1 MVKLQIK
8 LNANKAR
15 LSSLMLSSIGLFALA
30 SEASAADAVN
40 APVGYVLA
48 NDMADV
54 ASVSLNADGSLLV
67 SMADGSEAIL
77 PPGTFTLSNGEV
89 YVEASVAN
97 DLSPYMVSDS
107 GNSLLMVG
115 GAFAAVGAI
124 VALVSSE
131 EGSDNVAPVFSSGT
145 TGSFAENATG
155 TAYSASAS
163 DGNGDAISYTL
174 SGTDAALF
182 NIDAASGAVTFR
194 STPDFEAPADAGG
207 DNVYNIT
214 VSASDGVLSTSQ
226 SVVITVTNENDN
238 APILT
243 SATTATVSENETDI
257 GYTATA
263 TDADGDTLTY
273 TITGGADAAL
283 FVIDSATGALAFAA
297 GQDFEAPADGNADN
311 QYEVVVQ
318 VSDGTLTD
326 DQTVT
331 VTVTNANDS
340 APVFTSG
347 ATASLAENTT
357 ATGYVAVTTDA
368 DGGAATYTITGGAD
382 ASLFAVD
389 ATTGALSFIAA
400 PDFDTPSDA
409 NADNVFDVIVTA
421 NDGANTTAQT
431 IAVTL
436 TNINDNS
443 PVFTSSAVIAFDEN
457 GTVSPFSVAATDGDG
472 DTLTYS
478 ISGGADA
485 AQFTIDSATGAV
497 SFVNSPDF
505 EAPTD
510 AGANNTYNIIVRA
523 DDGTFQSNQ
532 AVAIS
537 INNLN
542 DNAPVIT
549 GGAASVAENSVT
561 TGFTATATDA
571 DGNAV
576 TFSISGGAD
585 AALFAI
591 DASTGALSFIA
602 APDFDQPGDVG
613 ADNVYDVDVEASDG
627 VATDTAFV
635 AITVTNLNDEIPV
648 FTSGG
653 TASVDENLT
662 VTGYSGAATDGDGD
676 TLSFSISGGVDSAL
690 FTIDSATGALSFI
703 AAPDFENPGDTGAD
717 NTYDVD
723 VTVSDGVN
731 TATQSVTIS
740 VTDVVA
746 EAPIFS
752 SGATGSISEN
762 STATAYTALA
772 VDPNGNPVT
781 YSISGG
787 ADATQ
792 FTINAS
798 TGDVQLIAAA
808 DFEAPGDAGAD
819 NVYDIE
825 ISAFDGTDTATQ
837 NVAISV
843 TNEND
848 VAPTFT
854 NSGTVSTAEN
864 STSAFY
870 TPIVA
875 DPDGTPLTYTIVGGP
890 DASFFTIDAS
900 TGAVSFT
907 NAPDFETRVDADT
920 NNEYLFT
927 IEVSDGIQST
937 QQQVRAT
944 VIDADDAPQFDV
956 SGAVSIAENQ
966 TVTSYVVPASDQD
979 GDVIAYSITGGADAA
994 AFTINAATGQLEFV
1008 SAPDFEA
1015 PGDAGANNVYDVTV
1029 TASSSTLSTEQAVAV
1044 TVTDVNEAPTITS
1057 GASAAVGENSTT
1069 ANYTVA
1075 ATDVDGDAVTYSI
1088 SGGADAALFAID
1100 STTGIVSFV
1109 AAPDFESPGDASVG
1123 NDYEIIVRA
1132 DDGALQ
1138 TDQAVT
1144 ITVNN
1149 LNDNAPVVTG
1159 GPVSVGENATAT
1171 GFTATATDADGN
1183 AVTFSIAGGADAA
1196 LFAIDTTT
1204 GALSFIAAPDFEA
1217 PGDAGADNV
1226 YDVNV
1231 EASDGTFTDTAAVA
1245 VTVTNVNDLTPV
1257 FTSGASVA
1265 VDENLTATGY
1275 TAVATDGDGDTL
1287 SYSISGG
1294 ADAAL
1299 FIVDSSTG
1307 AVSFIAGPDFEN
1319 PTDIGADNVYDV
1331 VLTASDGV
1339 NSSTQAVAVTVQDV
1353 AVEGPVFSSPSA
1365 TNFAEN
1371 AVGVAYSAAAA
1382 TPGSA
1387 VPSTFSITGGAD
1399 ASLFVINAVT
1409 GDVSFLAFPD
1419 FENPTDTGTDNGY
1432 EVEIT
1437 ASDGTFSNAQLV
1449 TIGVTDV
1456 NDVAPTF
1463 TSSGTVAVDENST
1476 TVFYT
1481 TTSTDPDGG
1490 TPSYSIIG
1498 GPDAALFTM
1507 DSATGEISAVAGL
1520 DFENPTDANT
1530 DSFYEL
1536 TIQID
1541 DGVNT
1546 TSQLFGITVN
1556 DVNEV
1561 PTFNNPFPT
1570 TVAENT
1576 TGVFFT
1582 AGATDPEG
1590 STVTYSLSGNAS
1602 FFFTIDSATGAII
1615 VGGQFP
1621 LDFEAGILQ
1630 GNIITGAVTASDGSL
1645 STTENVSLQLTDVNE
1660 APTAIPSGFM
1670 GSLTFA
1676 RSGFEGASSVLFQ
1689 APGFAQQTSDL
1700 DVTWVDPEN
1709 ATLTFTLSGTD
1720 AAAFTVDA
1728 NNNLVIPTPLDF
1740 ENPTDTDNDNIYEFN
1755 LTVSDGVNT
1764 QTQAYIYTVRND
1776 ADIPVVFTSGATANT
1791 PENLQVE
1798 PGVLSGFQWQHTPA
1812 YTAVAVDGDNLV
1824 PVTYSITGGVD
1835 AALFS
1840 INVATG
1846 EVRFVSSPDFEA
1858 PGDANTDNVYDVE
1871 ITASDGT
1878 STAVQ
1883 SVAITVDDVM
1893 GVQFASPNTTVVNEN
1908 RLFNGVDALVLDA
1921 VSDTGAPI
1929 TYSIVGGADAS
1940 SGLILQR
1947 GNDTFILGVASFRDF
1962 ENPVDANLD
1971 NVYEITVQADDGT
1984 TTSTQTIFLTV
1995 QDLDDTPPVVTS
2007 AAAVSVTENSTFAYT
2022 LTATDVDTDDSTL
2035 TYFIQGA
2042 GADNALFTI
2051 DQNTG
2056 ELSFITPPDF
2066 ENPAD
2071 ANFDNVYDVTLLAS
2085 DGTQGVVHTVTITVT
2100 DVVNANITNDLSTLS
2115 DISDDDMLLDWTQV
2129 EDSLGLITDEGRQWL
2144 LDAVMDRNPAL
2155 FEDRSESDLSGIES
2169 FVPSFPSIIDRVLTV
2184 EDFGPTD
2191 VGHVPMDMS
2200 LLEDE
2205 AMTPMIG
2212 FFQTYDVA

>member
-1 MVKLQIK
+1 MRDLTGDCPLPNVSSHDIAESKMVKLQIK
-8 LNANKAR
+8 LNASKAK

-30 SEASAADAVN
+30 SGASAADAAN

-48 NDMADV
+48 NDIVDV

-67 SMADGSEAIL
+67 SMAEGSEAIL
-77 PPGTFTLSNGEV
+77 PAGSFTFSNGEV
-89 YVEASVAN
+89 YVDAAIAN
-97 DLSPYMVSDS
+97 DLTPYIVSDS
-107 GNSLLMVG
+107 GGSLLMVG

-124 VALVSSE
+124 VALVSSDDGPE
-131 EGSDNVAPVFSSGT
+131 NVAPVFSSGT
-145 TGSFAENATG
+145 TGTFAENTTG

-163 DGNGDAISYTL
+163 DGNGDAISYTM
-174 SGTDAALF
+174 SGADAALF
-182 NIDAASGAVTFR
+182 NIDASSGAVTFL
-194 STPDFEAPADAGG
+194 SAPDFETPADAGG
-207 DNVYNIT
+207 DNVYNFT

-238 APILT
+238 APLIT
-243 SATTATVSENETDI
+243 SAATATVSENETDI
-257 GYTATA
+257 GYTVTA
-263 TDADGDTLTY
+263 SDADGDTLTY

-283 FVIDSATGALAFAA
+283 FEIDSATGALSFAA
-297 GQDFEAPADGNADN
+297 AQDFEAPADGNTDN

-318 VSDGTLTD
+318 ASDGVSTD

-331 VTVTNANDS
+331 VTVTNVNDN
-340 APVFTSG
+340 APVFTSS

-357 ATGYVAVTTDA
+357 ATGYAAVTTDA
-368 DGGAATYTITGGAD
+368 DGGAASYSITGGAD
-382 ASLFAVD
+382 AALFSVD

-400 PDFDTPSDA
+400 PDFDAPADA
-409 NADNVFDVIVTA
+409 NADNVFDVVVTA
-421 NDGANTTAQT
+421 NDGVNTTSQT
-431 IAVTL
+431 VAVTL
-436 TNINDNS
+436 TNVNDNS
-443 PVFTSSAVIAFDEN
+443 PIFTSSAVIAFDEN
-457 GTVSPFSVAATDGDG
+457 GTASPFSVTATDGDG

-485 AQFTIDSATGAV
+485 ARFTIDSATGAV

-510 AGANNTYNIIVRA
+510 TGADNTYNIIVRA

-549 GGAASVAENSVT
+549 GGAASVAENST
-561 TGFTATATDA
+561 ATGFTATATDA

-585 AALFAI
+585 ATLFAI

-602 APDFDQPGDVG
+602 APDFDVPGDAG
-613 ADNVYDVDVEASDG
+613 ADNVYDVNVQASDG
-627 VATDTAFV
+627 LATDTAAV

-648 FTSGG
+648 FTS
-653 TASVDENLT
+653 AAAVSVDENLT
-662 VTGYSGAATDGDGD
+662 ATGYFGTATDGDGD

-703 AAPDFENPGDTGAD
+703 AAPDFENPGDIGAD

-731 TATQSVTIS
+731 TATQSVTIA
-740 VTDVVA
+740 VQDVVL

-752 SGATGSISEN
+752 SGATGSVAEN
-762 STATAYTALA
+762 STATAYTAIA

-787 ADATQ
+787 ADAAQ

-843 TNEND
+843 INEND
-848 VAPTFT
+848 VT
-854 NSGTVSTAEN
+854 
-864 STSAFY
+864 
-870 TPIVA
+870 
-875 DPDGTPLTYTIVGGP
+875 
-890 DASFFTIDAS
+890 
-900 TGAVSFT
+900 
-907 NAPDFETRVDADT
+907 
-920 NNEYLFT
+920 
-927 IEVSDGIQST
+927 
-937 QQQVRAT
+937 
-944 VIDADDAPQFDV
+944 
-956 SGAVSIAENQ
+956 
-966 TVTSYVVPASDQD
+966 
-979 GDVIAYSITGGADAA
+979 
-994 AFTINAATGQLEFV
+994 
-1008 SAPDFEA
+1008 
-1015 PGDAGANNVYDVTV
+1015 
-1029 TASSSTLSTEQAVAV
+1029 
-1044 TVTDVNEAPTITS
+1044 
-1057 GASAAVGENSTT
+1057 
-1069 ANYTVA
+1069 
-1075 ATDVDGDAVTYSI
+1075 
-1088 SGGADAALFAID
+1088 
-1100 STTGIVSFV
+1100 
-1109 AAPDFESPGDASVG
+1109 
-1123 NDYEIIVRA
+1123 
-1132 DDGALQ
+1132 
-1138 TDQAVT
+1138 
-1144 ITVNN
+1144 
-1149 LNDNAPVVTG
+1149 
-1159 GPVSVGENATAT
+1159 
-1171 GFTATATDADGN
+1171 
-1183 AVTFSIAGGADAA
+1183 
-1196 LFAIDTTT
+1196 
-1204 GALSFIAAPDFEA
+1204 
-1217 PGDAGADNV
+1217 
-1226 YDVNV
+1226 
-1231 EASDGTFTDTAAVA
+1231 
-1245 VTVTNVNDLTPV
+1245 
-1257 FTSGASVA
+1257 
-1265 VDENLTATGY
+1265 
-1275 TAVATDGDGDTL
+1275 
-1287 SYSISGG
+1287 
-1294 ADAAL
+1294 
-1299 FIVDSSTG
+1299 
-1307 AVSFIAGPDFEN
+1307 
-1319 PTDIGADNVYDV
+1319 
-1331 VLTASDGV
+1331 
-1339 NSSTQAVAVTVQDV
+1339 
-1353 AVEGPVFSSPSA
+1353 
-1365 TNFAEN
+1365 
-1371 AVGVAYSAAAA
+1371 
-1382 TPGSA
+1382 
-1387 VPSTFSITGGAD
+1387 
-1399 ASLFVINAVT
+1399 
-1409 GDVSFLAFPD
+1409 
-1419 FENPTDTGTDNGY
+1419 
-1432 EVEIT
+1432 
-1437 ASDGTFSNAQLV
+1437 
-1449 TIGVTDV
+1449 
-1456 NDVAPTF
+1456 PTF

-1556 DVNEV
+1556 DVNEA

-1602 FFFTIDSATGAII
+1602 FFFTIDSATGALI

-1630 GNIITGAVTASDGSL
+1630 GNIITGAVTASDGSF
-1645 STTENVSLQLTDVNE
+1645 STTENVSFQLTDVNE

-1840 INVATG
+1840 INAATG

-1858 PGDANTDNVYDVE
+1858 PSDANTDNVYDVE

-1883 SVAITVDDVM
+1883 SVAITVDDVT

-2007 AAAVSVTENSTFAYT
+2007 ATAVSVTENSTLAYT

-2066 ENPAD
+2066 ENPSD
-2071 ANFDNVYDVTLLAS
+2071 ANNDNVYDVTLLAS

-2100 DVVNANITNDLSTLS
+2100 DVVNAKVTNDLSALS

-2129 EDSLGLITDEGRQWL
+2129 EDSPGLITDEDRQWL
-2144 LDAVMDRNPAL
+2144 LDAVMDLKPAL
-2155 FEDRSESDLSGIES
+2155 FEDRSEPDLSDIES
-2169 FVPSFPSIIDRVLTV
+2169 FVPSFPSIIDRVPTV

-2191 VGHVPMDMS
+2191 FGLVPMDMA
-2200 LLEDE
+2200 LMEDE
-2205 AMTPMIG
+2205 AMMPMIS

>member
-48 NDMADV
+48 NDMTDV

-107 GNSLLMVG
+107 GNSVFMVG

-124 VALVSSE
+124 VALVSIE
-131 EGSDNVAPVFSSGT
+131 EGPDNVAPVFSSGT

-318 VSDGTLTD
+318 VSDLTLTD

-357 ATGYVAVTTDA
+357 ATGYVAVTTDV

-382 ASLFAVD
+382 ASLFAAD

-431 IAVTL
+431 IAVKL

-443 PVFTSSAVIAFDEN
+443 PVFTSSAVISFDEN
-457 GTVSPFSVAATDGDG
+457 GTASLFSVAATDGDG

-591 DASTGALSFIA
+591 DATTGALSFIV

-627 VATDTAFV
+627 VATDTASV

-787 ADATQ
+787 ADAAQ

-843 TNEND
+843 TNQND

-854 NSGTVSTAEN
+854 SSGTVSSAEN
-864 STSAFY
+864 STAAFY
-870 TPIVA
+870 TPVVA
-875 DPDGTPLTYTIVGGP
+875 DPDGTSLTYTIVGGP

-907 NAPDFETRVDADT
+907 IAPDFETRIDADT

-944 VIDADDAPQFDV
+944 VTDADDAPQFDV

-979 GDVIAYSITGGADAA
+979 GDVITYSITGGADAA

-1008 SAPDFEA
+1008 TAPNFEA
-1015 PGDAGANNVYDVTV
+1015 PADAGADNVYDVTV
-1029 TASSSTLSTEQAVAV
+1029 TASSSTLSTDQAVAV
-1044 TVTDVNEAPTITS
+1044 TVTNVNEAPTITS
-1057 GASAAVGENSTT
+1057 GASAAVDENSTA

-1075 ATDVDGDAVTYSI
+1075 ATDVDGDTLSYSI
-1088 SGGADAALFAID
+1088 VGGADAALFTID
-1100 STTGIVSFV
+1100 AATGVVSFITSPNFE
-1109 AAPDFESPGDASVG
+1109 APTDAGANNVYDIVVG
-1123 NDYEIIVRA
+1123 V
-1132 DDGALQ
+1132 DDGPLL
-1138 TDQAVT
+1138 TTQAVSIT
-1144 ITVNN
+1144 INN
-1149 LNDNAPVVTG
+1149 LNDTVPVVTG
-1159 GPVSVGENATAT
+1159 GTISVAENTVAT

-1196 LFAIDTTT
+1196 LFAIDATT

-1217 PGDAGADNV
+1217 PGDAGADNI

-1231 EASDGTFTDTAAVA
+1231 QASDGTFTDTAAVA

-1257 FTSGASVA
+1257 FTSGATVA
-1265 VDENLTATGY
+1265 VDENLTTTGY

-1294 ADAAL
+1294 TDAAL
-1299 FIVDSSTG
+1299 FTVDSATG
-1307 AVSFIAGPDFEN
+1307 ALSFIAGPDFEN
-1319 PTDIGADNVYDV
+1319 PTDTGADNVYDV

-1339 NSSTQAVAVTVQDV
+1339 NSSNQAVAVTVQDV
-1353 AVEGPVFSSPSA
+1353 AVEGPVFSSPSTA
-1365 TNFAEN
+1365 NFAEN

-1409 GDVSFLAFPD
+1409 GDISFLASPD
-1419 FENPTDTGTDNGY
+1419 FESPTDTGTDNGY
-1432 EVEIT
+1432 EIEIT
-1437 ASDGTFSNAQLV
+1437 ASDGTFSTAQLV

-1463 TSSGTVAVDENST
+1463 TSAGTATIDENST
-1476 TVFYT
+1476 AVIYTPTV
-1481 TTSTDPDGG
+1481 TDPDGA
-1490 TPSYSIIG
+1490 TPTYSIVG
-1498 GPDAALFTM
+1498 GADAAL
-1507 DSATGEISAVAGL
+1507 
-1520 DFENPTDANT
+1520 
-1530 DSFYEL
+1530 
-1536 TIQID
+1536 
-1541 DGVNT
+1541 
-1546 TSQLFGITVN
+1546 
-1556 DVNEV
+1556 
-1561 PTFNNPFPT
+1561 
-1570 TVAENT
+1570 
-1576 TGVFFT
+1576 
-1582 AGATDPEG
+1582 
-1590 STVTYSLSGNAS
+1590 
-1602 FFFTIDSATGAII
+1602 FTIDSATGALSLISGVNFENPTDTNTDGAYNVDIEANDGVQASTQAVAVTVNDINEAPTFNAAFPTTI
-1615 VGGQFP
+1615 VENTTGTFFTVGAADPEGSAVTYTLSGTAAFFFNIDSATGELTTSGQFP
-1621 LDFEAGILQ
+1621 IDFEGNIVSN
-1630 GNIITGAVTASDGSL
+1630 NIITGAITASDGTL
-1645 STTENVSLQLTDVNE
+1645 STTQTLAFQITDVNE
-1660 APTAIPSGFM
+1660 VPTAIPSGFQ
-1670 GSLTFA
+1670 GAFTFA
-1676 RSGFEGASSVLFQ
+1676 RSGAEGDSSVMFQ
-1689 APGFAQQTSDL
+1689 APGFVQQTSDL

-1709 ATLTFTLSGTD
+1709 AALTFTLSGTD
-1720 AAAFTVDA
+1720 AAAFTIDA
-1728 NNNLVIPTPLDF
+1728 GNNVVINTLLDF
-1740 ENPTDTDNDNIYEFN
+1740 ENPTDANTNNIYEFD

-1764 QTQAYIYTVRND
+1764 FTQAYTYTVRNIP
-1776 ADIPVVFTSGATANT
+1776 DIDVIMTSGATAST
-1791 PENLQVE
+1791 YENLVY
-1798 PGVLSGFQWQHTPA
+1798 TPA
-1812 YTAVAVDGDNLV
+1812 YIATAVDGDGLIT
-1824 PVTYSITGGVD
+1824 PTFTITGGAD
-1835 AALFS
+1835 ASLFTIDS
-1840 INVATG
+1840 ATG
-1846 EVRFVSSPDFEA
+1846 YVTFVNPPDFEA
-1858 PGDANTDNVYDVE
+1858 PGDSDTNNVYEVE
-1871 ITASDGT
+1871 VTASDNTSTDSQLVSITVQDVTGLQFVSAPNVSFDEGRFFDSRLPETYLEAVNDTGAAITYSIGTGPDAGIVSIGGSSLLPPNSALARLNQANDFENPSDANGDNIFEFTIVANDGT
-1878 STAVQ
+1878 STATQ
-1883 SVAITVDDVM
+1883 NYTIT
-1893 GVQFASPNTTVVNEN
+1893 S
-1908 RLFNGVDALVLDA
+1908 L
-1921 VSDTGAPI
+1921 
-1929 TYSIVGGADAS
+1929 
-1940 SGLILQR
+1940 
-1947 GNDTFILGVASFRDF
+1947 
-1962 ENPVDANLD
+1962 
-1971 NVYEITVQADDGT
+1971 
-1984 TTSTQTIFLTV
+1984 
-1995 QDLDDTPPVVTS
+1995 DLDDTAPVVTS
-2007 AAAVSVTENSTFAYT
+2007 TAAVSVAENLTLAYT

-2066 ENPAD
+2066 ENPSD
-2071 ANFDNVYDVTLLAS
+2071 ANNDNVYDVTLLAS
-2085 DGTQGVVHTVTITVT
+2085 DGTQGVLHSVSITVT
-2100 DVVNANITNDLSTLS
+2100 DVVNANVTNDLSTLS

-2129 EDSLGLITDEGRQWL
+2129 EDTPGLIMDEGRQWL
-2144 LDAVMDRNPAL
+2144 LDAVMDLNPAL
-2155 FEDRSESDLSGIES
+2155 FEDRSEPDLSDIES
-2169 FVPSFPSIIDRVLTV
+2169 FVPIFPSIIDRVLTV

-2205 AMTPMIG
+2205 AMTPMIS